1 MSRTKSSTSHIEPWI
16 NSYVQIVRRK
26 MNLGEWKITLYRKP
40 CANDSLGEC
49 DVTYGQHCAVISLHK
64 DYRKEKPENLRNTIV
79 HELLHCYFS
88 PITEAA
94 MQALEPFEEDV
105 HGRKIIQ
112 STVNSVEYQIE
123 RVIDRLSDI
132 IAPTMPLPKIP
143 NEKKKRVSRK
153 IRKKKSSSHG
163 ETGKRRRL
171 KISRL

>member
-1 MSRTKSSTSHIEPWI
+1 MTKSSTSHIDPWI
-16 NSYVQIVRRK
+16 NSYIQIIRRK
-26 MNLGEWKITLYRKP
+26 MNLGEWKIVLYRKP
-40 CANDSLGEC
+40 CANDTLGEC
-49 DVTYGQHCAVISLHK
+49 DVTYGQHYAVISLHK
-64 DYRKEKPENLRNTIV
+64 DYRKEKPENLRNTVV

-112 STVNSVEYQIE
+112 STINSMEYQTE
-123 RVIDRLSDI
+123 RVIDRLSYI

-143 NEKKKRVSRK
+143 NQKTKKKVVK
-153 IRKKKSSSHG
+153 KRKKKISSHG

-171 KISRL
+171 